1 MESSWCSFIP
11 HNLLSELANDDEL
24 DENTRKCM
32 NETFVIGSS
41 LYEKEKKP
49 AIVDQGDYKLDR
61 AERSQPLNAIEMPRQ
76 FELIDG
82 KLYDNRGGL
91 KTLIYTAEG
100 QEVLPGQNA
109 LSGRGGHKDR
119 QRGQNVES
127 IVRQIFSFFE
137 FEFGHRLFEKEGH
150 TVAITINYGDNYT
163 NAHWTGKRV
172 ILGSGNPSLWDEFDM
187 ARDVIGHEVAHGVI
201 LRTSGLNG
209 SGEPGALSEH
219 LADVFGLLY
228 KHSVESPGTEAKDCV
243 WTIGESLWG
252 LPGGFFGFSGI
263 DPEIVKSLWTGSG
276 GKIVD
281 NHTRQDPTV
290 ARDVTS
296 TKAKHFNKFPH
307 YLRSFKDPSSINPR
321 QPMNYNDYKN
331 LPYDNGGVHHNSG
344 IGNYAFYVAA
354 DEAKEPPLDGVGKV
368 WFRAMTD
375 TGLGADC
382 KYARFAA
389 FTIAYAKR
397 DFPYLVKPIET
408 GWEEVEVKPDDV
420 PGLESMLSNPPSN
433 QHEAQEPVRVEEF
446 PDSFLVPIEFSS

>member
-24 DENTRKCM
+24 DENIRKCM
-32 NETFVIGSS
+32 NETITIGSS
-41 LYEKEKKP
+41 LYDKEKKP

-61 AERSQPLNAIEMPRQ
+61 AERSEPLDAVALPHQ

-82 KLYDNRGGL
+82 ELYDNRGGL
-91 KTLIYTAEG
+91 KALIYTAGG
-100 QEVLPGQNA
+100 QEVLPGHNA
-109 LSGRGGHKDR
+109 LSGRGGQLDKT
-119 QRGQNVES
+119 RGQNVQS
-127 IVRQIFSFFE
+127 IVRDIFSFFE

-150 TVAITINYGDNYT
+150 TIAITINYGHNYT

-228 KHSVESPGTEAKDCV
+228 KHNVESPYADAKDCV
-243 WTIGESLWG
+243 WTIGESLWSP
-252 LPGGFFGFSGI
+252 PGGFFGFSSI
-263 DPEIVKSLWTGSG
+263 DPDIIKSLWTGSG
-276 GKIVD
+276 GKVVD

-296 TKAKHFNKFPH
+296 TKAMHFNKFPH

-354 DEAKEPPLDGVGKV
+354 DEAREPPLDGVGKV

-375 TGLGADC
+375 TGLGANC
-382 KYARFAA
+382 KYPRFAA

-408 GWEEVEVKPDDV
+408 GWEEVEVQPDDV
-420 PGLESMLSNPPSN
+420 PGLEGMLSNPPSN
-433 QHEAQEPVRVEEF
+433 QHEAREPVRVEES
-446 PDSFLVPIEFSS
+446 PDSFLVPIQFSP

>member
-11 HNLLSELANDDEL
+11 HNLLSELANDDGL

-32 NETFVIGSS
+32 HETIEIGSS
-41 LYEKEKKP
+41 LYGKEKKP

-91 KTLIYTAEG
+91 KTLVYTAEG

-109 LSGRGGHKDR
+109 LSGRGGHTDR

-150 TVAITINYGDNYT
+150 TIAITINYGDNYT

-228 KHSVESPGTEAKDCV
+228 KHSVESSGTKAKDCV
-243 WTIGESLWG
+243 WTIGESLWDP
-252 LPGGFFGFSGI
+252 PGGFFGFSGM

-281 NHTRQDPTV
+281 NHTRHDPTV

-307 YLRSFKDPSSINPR
+307 YLRSFKDPSSTNPR
-321 QPMNYNDYKN
+321 QPMNYNDYKT

-354 DEAKEPPLDGVGKV
+354 DEAEEPPLDGVGKV

-382 KYARFAA
+382 KYPRFAA
-389 FTIAYAKR
+389 FTLAYAKR

-408 GWEEVEVKPDDV
+408 GWEEVEVKPDDI
-420 PGLESMLSNPPSN
+420 PGLEGMLSNPPSN
-433 QHEAQEPVRVEEF
+433 QHEAQEPVLVDES
-446 PDSFLVPIEFSS
+446 PDSFLVPIQFSP